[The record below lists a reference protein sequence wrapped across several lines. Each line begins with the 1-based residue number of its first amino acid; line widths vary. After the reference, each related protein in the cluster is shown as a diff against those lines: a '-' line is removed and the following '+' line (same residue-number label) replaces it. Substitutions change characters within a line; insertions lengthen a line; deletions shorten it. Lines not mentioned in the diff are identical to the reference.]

1 MYLLLILLISPAFG
15 RPSSDLLD
23 VREEITRLEELD
35 FDAFIEALIVPFD
48 QVWILNPFESF
59 VSFNNETGNILGGS
73 QLIKDV
79 IKSLLEAERNI
90 LEMQAEL
97 KLLETEEMKFE
108 DNYFPKYNEAKRY
121 LRETRQELREL
132 AYRTVTEVRDL
143 KVLLEDLDKTND
155 HFFLKNAIDQMKDLM
170 IETLETL
177 KEARE
182 KYNTAVQTFE
192 DLNSSIKTQN
202 IQLKKM
208 LIKDSAEYKVWVS
221 KAKTLQKRA
230 VGRAIGLIFLDI
242 FGCFGICT
250 LINAAVSAPALKAE
264 EEKIAEYGEEINKLK
279 NITDRMLESG
289 NNFDNTIKTAIDFLT
304 DEIDLISVWT
314 KSAKVVR
321 KNIDKYPE
329 EYLRKYKSV
338 RTIFISGLDDLK
350 KAAEDFLAQP
360 KDILKID

>member
-1 MYLLLILLISPAFG
+1 MGLPD
-15 RPSSDLLD
+15 RERERRDVSSTDSSN
-23 VREEITRLEELD
+23 ITD
-35 FDAFIEALIVPFD
+35 IWDAVIVPFD

-79 IKSLLEAERNI
+79 IKRLLEAEKNI

-155 HFFLKNAIDQMKDLM
+155 PFLLKISIDQMKDLM
-170 IETLETL
+170 IEALDTL

-208 LIKDSAEYKVWVS
+208 LIEDSEEYNVWVS
-221 KAKTLQKRA
+221 KAEASLKRA
-230 VGRAIGLIFLDI
+230 IDRTIGFIIADI
-242 FGCFGICT
+242 FGCFGICSA
-250 LINAAVSAPALKAE
+250 INAAVSKTALKAE
-264 EEKIAEYGEEINKLK
+264 KEE
-279 NITDRMLESG
+279 
-289 NNFDNTIKTAIDFLT
+289 
-304 DEIDLISVWT
+304 
-314 KSAKVVR
+314 
-321 KNIDKYPE
+321 
-329 EYLRKYKSV
+329 
-338 RTIFISGLDDLK
+338 
-350 KAAEDFLAQP
+350 
-360 KDILKID
+360 

>member
-15 RPSSDLLD
+15 RPSSDQLD
-23 VREEITRLEELD
+23 VREEITKELD
-35 FDAFIEALIVPFD
+35 LDVWDAVIVPFD

-79 IKSLLEAERNI
+79 IKRLLEAERNI

-202 IQLKKM
+202 IQLEKM
-208 LIKDSAEYKVWVS
+208 LIEDSEEYNVWVS
-221 KAKTLQKRA
+221 RA
-230 VGRAIGLIFLDI
+230 LASIDRFAYRVIGFIFLDI
-242 FGCFGICT
+242 FGCLGICSY
-250 LINAAVSAPALKAE
+250 LNAAVFDVVLE
-264 EEKIAEYGEEINKLK
+264 EQRRMIKEYGEEINKLK

-289 NNFDNTIKTAIDFLT
+289 NNFDNTIKTAIDVLT

-338 RTIFISGLDDLK
+338 STIFISGLDDLK